1 MSKYYCVEITVCDS
15 EGEYDM
21 PSVMKIDSKI
31 DVVKNH
37 ADIEKEF
44 ILEHWDSEAEHRE
57 DGWYLPSWNVNLRN
71 IYLGKFRPMPI
82 GDYRTLSKYIYA
94 WEYEGEAHV

>member
-31 DVVKNH
+31 DVNKHH

-57 DGWYLPSWNVNLRN
+57 DGWYLTSWNVNNRRT
-71 IYLGKFRPMPI
+71 YLTIGKEMPLK
-82 GDYRTLSKYIYA
+82 DYAVVKKYIYA